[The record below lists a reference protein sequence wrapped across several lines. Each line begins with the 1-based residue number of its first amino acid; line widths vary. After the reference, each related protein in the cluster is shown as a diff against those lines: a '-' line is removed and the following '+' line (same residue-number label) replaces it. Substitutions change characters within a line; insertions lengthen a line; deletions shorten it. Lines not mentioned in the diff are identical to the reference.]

1 MKKLAL
7 AAAAIFAL
15 FAGSASA
22 ADMAVKAPPL
32 AAPVFSWTGFYV
44 GLNAGGGWNERTG
57 DHFCVT
63 PGGVLAG
70 VGCSVS
76 VNGTV
81 EASGALAGGQIG
93 YNWQT
98 GSIVWGG
105 EADIQWSGI
114 KGSSA
119 FNLACCLPVT
129 APPGFA
135 ATSSQDLQWFGTVR
149 GRLGV
154 AVAERGLI
162 YGTAGLIYGEEAI
175 SFSAVAPGI
184 TYARAASSIRTGWT
198 AGGGFEYAFTN
209 NLSGKVE
216 GLYYDMGRQTIS
228 FTSPATNF
236 TLNNSFKYTGVMAR
250 AGLNWKF
257 GGPAV
262 ARY

>member
-1 MKKLAL
+1 LKTVLGRGAGDAPQAALVSTRQIACFDCIYLWHPGDGPVAGFWLGCVQHFESSVTNQLIWGPLMKKLAL

-119 FNLACCLPVT
+119 FNLACRSRPLPDLLPRR
-129 APPGFA
+129 AR
-135 ATSSQDLQWFGTVR
+135 TSSGSAPCV
-149 GRLGV
+149 V
-154 AVAERGLI
+154 AWASPSRSVVSS
-162 YGTAGLIYGEEAI
+162 TAL
-175 SFSAVAPGI
+175 
-184 TYARAASSIRTGWT
+184 RA
-198 AGGGFEYAFTN
+198 
-209 NLSGKVE
+209 
-216 GLYYDMGRQTIS
+216 
-228 FTSPATNF
+228 
-236 TLNNSFKYTGVMAR
+236 
-250 AGLNWKF
+250 
-257 GGPAV
+257 
-262 ARY
+262 